1 MSEKKVRIPLKRY
14 EWPDEKKQK
23 RTRIIQVSILVISIL
38 LSVGFGYSL
47 RSAFIDEK
55 VVPVQTVSKLNRVE
69 AIFDVLMNEWYFGR
83 NQEDLETQLI
93 EDAIDG
99 MIDGTGDIH
108 TSYMN
113 AEEVT
118 AFTEAINRNFVGI
131 GVSYFDNKY
140 QNYLILNLYL
150 ELDDY

>member
-55 VVPVQTVSKLNRVE
+55 VMPVQTVSKLNRVE
-69 AIFDVLMNEWYFGR
+69 AIFDVLMKG
-83 NQEDLETQLI
+83 QTVL
-93 EDAIDG
+93 
-99 MIDGTGDIH
+99 
-108 TSYMN
+108 
-113 AEEVT
+113 
-118 AFTEAINRNFVGI
+118 NRM
-131 GVSYFDNKY
+131 
-140 QNYLILNLYL
+140 
-150 ELDDY
+150 